1 MTDIVKRN
9 MIFSAVCILLLSG
22 IFGIWY
28 YTEQKSEAY
37 RDIYLEFKTAEDE
50 YELGVKIDPVS
61 FIKKP
66 TLMILNFPSLRR
78 QLLESIHISILQ
90 KTAGETGKN
99 LF

>member
-9 MIFSAVCILLLSG
+9 MIFSAVCLLLLSG
-22 IFGIWY
+22 VFGIWY

-37 RDIYLEFKTAEDE
+37 RNIYLEFKKTEDE

-61 FIKKP
+61 FIKK
-66 TLMILNFPSLRR
+66 TNVDDIEFPSLRR